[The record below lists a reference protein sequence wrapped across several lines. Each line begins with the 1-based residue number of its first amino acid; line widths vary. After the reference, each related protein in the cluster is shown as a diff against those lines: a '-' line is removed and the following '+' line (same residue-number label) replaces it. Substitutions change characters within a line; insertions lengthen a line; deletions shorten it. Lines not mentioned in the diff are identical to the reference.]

1 MSQRQPSPAEEIAGT
16 VNELAAE
23 TRRLVHD
30 EAKAAEEEVV
40 SKARASAPV
49 IALFAA
55 AGLLALLAGASLYR
69 FAMRL
74 LERLLPPTL
83 AALAATGAAGAGALA
98 LVRAGSKRLG
108 EIEPPVPT
116 DTVHRATKQ
125 ARAVAERVG

>member
-1 MSQRQPSPAEEIAGT
+1 MSQRQPSAAEEIAGT

-49 IALFAA
+49 LALFAA
-55 AGLLALLAGASLYR
+55 AGLLALLAAASLYR

-74 LERLLPPTL
+74 LERLLPPAL
-83 AALAATGAAGAGALA
+83 AALTAAGAAGAGALA
-98 LVRAGSKRLG
+98 LGRAGSKRLG
-108 EIEPPVPT
+108 EIEAPVPA
-116 DTVHRATKQ
+116 DTVQRATEQ
-125 ARAVAERVG
+125 AREVAERVG

>member
-49 IALFAA
+49 LALFAA

-83 AALAATGAAGAGALA
+83 AALTAAGAAGAGALA

-108 EIEPPVPT
+108 EIEAPAPA
-116 DTVHRATKQ
+116 DTVHRATEQ
-125 ARAVAERVG
+125 AREVAERVG